1 MAKDKKHAAVSS
13 SSKEN
18 FLTKFSI
25 NNLISQKF
33 HFLAAALIVV
43 VLFLIFLNPMYFG
56 GKTFQS
62 GDIIAS
68 ESAKPYVLKDREEF
82 SLWNPHIFCG
92 MPAYSMGTE
101 KTWFNFIYM
110 GFAYVRMAFASLFS
124 VDYAVWSFYLI
135 VLAFSSFLLMRHIS
149 KNTMISLFTA
159 IAASFSTGL
168 IVFLYIGHVTK
179 LTSICMY
186 PLIFLILLKFEEKI
200 KIIYALTLIIVLQL
214 FIQGFHVQIIFYTLF
229 AVAIY
234 YIFFFIRFLIN
245 KDKERNVRLIKSAGL
260 FIAASVIAVLISAD
274 NLTQIYEYTPYSTRG
289 GKSINEISTG
299 KTEQSESQFYSYHTD
314 WSFSPQ
320 EILTFI
326 VPSFYGFGSSTYN
339 GPLTQNQDVE
349 VNTYFGQMPFVD
361 VAMYMGVIVF
371 FLALFGIFTCW
382 KEPFVKFLT
391 ILSAI
396 ALFISFGKNFSLLFD
411 LMFYYFPYF
420 DKFRVPSM
428 ILVLVQ
434 LSLPVLAGYGIM
446 KIVSLR
452 EHPDKKAISI
462 LKYSAYSFSAIFI
475 ISVLAN
481 SALSSWFITRVN
493 EYAASIQTTR
503 AQFAQQFT
511 ALADYMAS
519 MFISD
524 FLIAFAFLGITFWA
538 GVFYVNK
545 KISADV
551 LVLVIIILTVVDLWR
566 IDARGAKYHDNP
578 EIKNQFNTPE
588 YVSIIKSQNDKEP
601 FRILNLKQDG
611 TLGSYNQ
618 NSNFNAYFLL
628 EDLFGYSG
636 IKPRAYQDIMEVVG
650 PANPTLWRM
659 LGVKY
664 LVLDQPVQMAGLSNI
679 YNGDKT
685 FVNRN
690 ENSLPRAYFV
700 NKVEMRDNLDVLNL
714 IKANGFDP
722 KEIAYVH
729 SKNLTVDKPDSTA
742 YSKIVKY
749 TDERLQLDVNASGN
763 NFMFFG
769 STFYSGEADYKL
781 FKIPAGWK
789 AFVDDIQTEI
799 FQTNHGF
806 MGIVVPKGKHK
817 VEFHFAPSSFYIS
830 KYLVLILS
838 SLSIIGI
845 VLGIFFERRNQK
857 KNN

>member
-1 MAKDKKHAAVSS
+1 MAKAKKNVVSTS
-13 SSKEN
+13 STKDN
-18 FLTKFSI
+18 FLSKFNI
-25 NNLISQKF
+25 NNLIAPKYHIF
-33 HFLAAALIVV
+33 AAGLIAI

-68 ESAKPYVLKDREEF
+68 ESAKPYILKDHEEF
-82 SLWNPHIFCG
+82 TLWNPHVFLG
-92 MPAYSMGTE
+92 MPAYSLGTE
-101 KTWFNFIYM
+101 KTWFNLIYM
-110 GFAYVRMAFASLFS
+110 GFAYLRIAFISFFS
-124 VDYAVWSFYLI
+124 VEYAVWSFYLI
-135 VLAFSSFLLMRHIS
+135 ILAFSSFLLMRHIT
-149 KNTMISLFTA
+149 KNMMVSLFTS
-159 IAASFSTGL
+159 IATSFSTGL

-179 LTSICMY
+179 LTSLCMY
-186 PLIFLILLKFEEKI
+186 PLIFLILLKFDEKI
-200 KIIYALTLIIVLQL
+200 KIIYTLALIIILQL

-234 YIFFFIRFLIN
+234 YIFFFIRYLIN
-245 KDKERNVRLIKSAGL
+245 KDKERNVKLIKSAAL

-289 GKSINEISTG
+289 TEGILEKESSNTEKSS
-299 KTEQSESQFYSYHTD
+299 SDYYDYHTS

-326 VPSFYGFGSSTYN
+326 VPSFYGFGNSTYK
-339 GPLTQNQDVE
+339 GPLTQNQDYE

-361 VAMYMGVIVF
+361 VPMYMGVIVF

-391 ILSAI
+391 ILSGI

-446 KIVSLR
+446 KIISLR
-452 EHPDKKAISI
+452 ENHDKKVTSI
-462 LKYSAYSFSAIFI
+462 LKYAAYAFTGIFI
-475 ISVLAN
+475 ISLLAN
-481 SALSSWFITRVN
+481 SALSNWFITRVN
-493 EYAASIQTTR
+493 EFAAGIQASKPQN
-503 AQFAQQFT
+503 AQYFQAFSQ
-511 ALADYMAS
+511 YMAD

-524 FLIAFAFLGITFWA
+524 LLIAFAFLSIVFWA
-538 GVFYVNK
+538 AILYLNK
-545 KISADV
+545 KLSADL

-566 IDARGAKYHDNP
+566 IDGRGAKYHDSP
-578 EIKNQFNTPE
+578 EIKDKFNAPQ
-588 YVSIIKSQNDKEP
+588 YVTVIKSQNDKDP
-601 FRILNLKQDG
+601 FRILNLKQDQS
-611 TLGSYNQ
+611 LGSFNQ

-628 EDLFGYSG
+628 EDMYGYSG
-636 IKPRAYQDIMEVVG
+636 IKPRAYQDIMDVVG

-664 LVLDQPVQMAGLSNI
+664 LVLDQPVQMGGLTVLSSSE
-679 YNGDKT
+679 KT
-685 FVNRN
+685 FVYRN
-690 ENSLPRAYFV
+690 DAALPRAYFV
-700 NKVEMRDNLDVLNL
+700 NKVEKKSSIDVLNL
-714 IKANGFDP
+714 IKANAFDP
-722 KEIAYVH
+722 KDIAYVQDIDL
-729 SKNLTVDKPDSTA
+729 KVDAPDSTT

-763 NFMFFG
+763 NFMVFN
-769 STFYSGEADYKL
+769 TTYL
-781 FKIPAGWK
+781 PTGWK
-789 AFVDDIQTEI
+789 AFIDDDKTEVYR
-799 FQTNHGF
+799 TNHAL

-817 VEFHFAPSSFYIS
+817 IEFHYAPNSFYIS

-838 SLSIIGI
+838 SLSIFGI
-845 VLGIFFERRNQK
+845 VLGIFIERRKQK
-857 KNN
+857 KSE